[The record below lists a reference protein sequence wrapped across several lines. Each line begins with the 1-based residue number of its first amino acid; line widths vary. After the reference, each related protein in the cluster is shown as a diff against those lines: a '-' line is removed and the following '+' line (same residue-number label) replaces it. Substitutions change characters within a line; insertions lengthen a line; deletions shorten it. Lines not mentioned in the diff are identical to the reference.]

1 MGTAGW
7 IIYFVALAC
16 VIGFMFMRRTGQV
29 PVKDAAE
36 YVRKGAVIIDVRT
49 PREFQSGH
57 LSQAFNMPVDE
68 VDGLLPNKVRDKERV
83 ILVHCQS
90 GMRSRK
96 AKEKLERIGYKNV
109 YDMGSYERAFK
120 IVTGKTL

>member
-1 MGTAGW
+1 MGAVGW
-7 IIYFVALAC
+7 MIYFIALAC

-29 PVKDAAE
+29 PIKDATE
-36 YVRKGAVIIDVRT
+36 YVRKGALIIDVRS
-49 PREFQSGH
+49 PNEFKSGH

-68 VDGLLPNKVRDKERV
+68 VDGLLPAKVKDKERV

-90 GMRSRK
+90 GLRSKK

-109 YDMGSYERAFK
+109 FDMGSYERAFK